1 MLIRQRKSTLVAA
14 ALSAALFLVASALS
28 VRFRI
33 PSAKSPSQVE
43 YSFTAIV
50 VVALIFMFVGLT
62 FSQFVFNSQSK
73 NLTTAITVIVLS
85 LIGVAVI
92 LESVQRSIF
101 VSYGDFET
109 LIGVVKGIDPRTV
122 WALGSSIISSI
133 YVFINGFVSQI
144 SVVKFLSV
152 LSSLFVLGSTLFTI
166 NISKGRLSY
175 LLPIICP
182 MWIGFCFGY
191 DEYNTFM
198 APVFLFVALWMFHG
212 KQPEKVF
219 VTSIV
224 AGLLPALY
232 IGFAPLSFFVLLK
245 LLIPRKNFK
254 DLLTAISICLSS
266 FFGAIEFS
274 WPAGHL
280 DYLHNLPNDMLLG
293 SVGGFEGKAFSEK
306 SAFLNLA
313 SIFSLE
319 HWSGIAYMIVFGGG
333 LVVAIFTVAVLFGPT
348 LFLPRVRS
356 SVVPAISIGWI
367 QILFL
372 AWNLF
377 YLVAIMAKLGPTGDV
392 DMFYSTYISVSIFV
406 GLVIDRIIE
415 HRGGL
420 PAFKRG
426 LLWLVAATNGPLI
439 AGLVIFG
446 VQRSCDNYA
455 MVRGWC
461 GP

>member
-1 MLIRQRKSTLVAA
+1 MLIRQRKSTFVAA
-14 ALSAALFLVASALS
+14 ALSAALFLVAIALS
-28 VRFRI
+28 VHFRI
-33 PSAKSPSQVE
+33 PSAKSPSQIE

-50 VVALIFMFVGLT
+50 VVALIFMFVCLT
-62 FSQFVFNSQSK
+62 FGQFVFNSQSK
-73 NLTTAITVIVLS
+73 NLTTAITAIVLA
-85 LIGVAVI
+85 LIGVAVF

-232 IGFAPLSFFVLLK
+232 IGFAPISFFVLLK
-245 LLIPRKNFK
+245 LLSPRKNSK
-254 DLLTAISICLSS
+254 DLLTAISICLIS

-280 DYLHNLPNDMLLG
+280 DYLKNLPNDMLLG

-406 GLVIDRIIE
+406 GLVIDRVIE
-415 HRGGL
+415 LRGGL

>member
-1 MLIRQRKSTLVAA
+1 MPIRQRKSTFVAA
-14 ALSAALFLVASALS
+14 VLSAALFLVAIALS
-28 VRFRI
+28 EHFRI
-33 PSAKSPSQVE
+33 PSAQSPSQVE
-43 YSFTAIV
+43 YSLTVMI
-50 VVALIFMFVGLT
+50 VVALIFMFVCLT

-73 NLTTAITVIVLS
+73 NLTSVITVIVL
-85 LIGVAVI
+85 AVI
-92 LESVQRSIF
+92 GATVFLEPVQRPIF

-109 LIGVVKGIDPRTV
+109 LIGVVKGINPRTV

-133 YVFINGFVSQI
+133 YLLVNSFVSQI
-144 SVVKFLSV
+144 SVIKFLSV

-166 NISKGRLSY
+166 NISKGRFSF

-198 APVFLFVALWMFHG
+198 APLSLFIALWMFHG

-219 VTSIV
+219 VTSII

-232 IGFAPLSFFVLLK
+232 IGFAPISFFVLLK
-245 LLIPRKNFK
+245 LLIPRKNSRDF
-254 DLLTAISICLSS
+254 LTAISICLVS

-333 LVVAIFTVAVLFGPT
+333 LVVAIFTVILLFGPA
-348 LFLPRVRS
+348 LFIPRVRS
-356 SVVPAISIGWI
+356 SVLPAISIGWI
-367 QILFL
+367 QLLFL

-377 YLVAIMAKLGPTGDV
+377 YLVAVMAKLGPTGDV
-392 DMFYSTYISVSIFV
+392 DMFYSTYISVSVFV

-415 HRGGL
+415 SRGGL

-426 LLWLVAATNGPLI
+426 LLWLVAAANGPLI

-446 VQRSCDNYA
+446 VQRACDSYSMA
-455 MVRGWC
+455 RGWY
-461 GP
+461 GS

>member
-1 MLIRQRKSTLVAA
+1 MLIRQRKSTFVAA
-14 ALSAALFLVASALS
+14 LLSVALFLVAIALS
-28 VRFRI
+28 ARFRI

-50 VVALIFMFVGLT
+50 VVALIFMFVCLA
-62 FSQFVFNSQSK
+62 FSQFVFNSRFK
-73 NLTTAITVIVLS
+73 TLTPAITVFVLVS
-85 LIGVAVI
+85 IGLAVF
-92 LESVQRSIF
+92 LEPVQQLMF

-133 YVFINGFVSQI
+133 YVVIDSFVSQI

-182 MWIGFCFGY
+182 IWIGFCFGY

-232 IGFAPLSFFVLLK
+232 IGFAPISFFVLLK
-245 LLIPRKNFK
+245 LLIPGKNLK
-254 DLLTAISICLSS
+254 DFLLAISICLIS

-280 DYLHNLPNDMLLG
+280 DYLKNLPNDMLLG

-306 SAFLNLA
+306 SAFLNLD

-333 LVVAIFTVAVLFGPT
+333 LVVAIFTVTLLSGPV
-348 LFLPRVRS
+348 LFLPKVRS
-356 SVVPAISIGWI
+356 SAIPAISIGWI

-392 DMFYSTYISVSIFV
+392 DMFYSTYITVSIFV
-406 GLVIDRIIE
+406 GLVIDLIIE
-415 HRGGL
+415 DRRGL
-420 PAFKRG
+420 PAFKRR
-426 LLWLVAATNGPLI
+426 LLWVVAATNGPLI
-439 AGLVIFG
+439 AGLLVFG
-446 VQRSCDNYA
+446 VQTGCHDYS

-461 GP
+461 GV